1 MASPIASQPRITG
14 EDEDQTH
21 QTMTLPA
28 VPSLFTESPPLRD
41 ELVTESSKVQDATIA
56 ECLPHLTL
64 QETTDPSDLNY
75 FGVPRLQRGR
85 HVKFLKGALEGPYPA
100 RFVAMDSSRP
110 WILYWAL
117 SGLYMLGED
126 VSRYREGYV

>member
-1 MASPIASQPRITG
+1 MASSISSESRIIG

-21 QTMTLPA
+21 QTMTFPA
-28 VPSLFTESPPLRD
+28 VPPLFTSHPPLRD

-75 FGVPRLQRGR
+75 FGVPHLQRAR
-85 HVKFLKGALEGPYPA
+85 HVKFLKVALEGPYPA

-110 WILYWAL
+110 WILYWTL
-117 SGLYMLGED
+117 NGLYILGED